1 MVTIHGLRAAQ
12 VTFGAIFQ
20 VLLRKICPSHLNHVL
35 TEWADSVT
43 GKPKAELLPCS
54 AKNVTVF
61 MVHGTEMCY
70 TDKDWIFKGKAA
82 RADWWMADCAARW
95 KISKNQETRG
105 IRIMEETMKDYE
117 RELEASF
124 RTIQEGDVIKGTV
137 IGVNEEEV
145 TLDLKYYTQGIIKAA
160 DMSDDPGFSVM
171 ADVHEG
177 DVIEAS
183 VVKMDDGQGNILLS
197 KREANAVIAWDVL
210 TGYMEEKKDL
220 TVKVSEVVNAG
231 VVAYL
236 EGIRGFIPASQLD
249 ISYVENLEEYQGK
262 VLEVRVI
269 TVDEEK
275 KKLVLSAKEI
285 LREKAKEEHDHKVAM
300 IVPGT
305 VLEGTVESLQT
316 YGAFVDLKDGLS
328 GLVHISQISQ
338 RRIKKPSEV
347 LKVGDKVK
355 VKVLNTN
362 NGKISLSMKAVEEQQ
377 AEEMENVDVK
387 QYGSS
392 ESLGTSLGELF
403 AKLNLK

>member
-1 MVTIHGLRAAQ
+1 M
-12 VTFGAIFQ
+12 
-20 VLLRKICPSHLNHVL
+20 S
-35 TEWADSVT
+35 
-43 GKPKAELLPCS
+43 
-54 AKNVTVF
+54 
-61 MVHGTEMCY
+61 
-70 TDKDWIFKGKAA
+70 
-82 RADWWMADCAARW
+82 
-95 KISKNQETRG
+95 
-105 IRIMEETMKDYE
+105 MEETMKDYE
-117 RELEASF
+117 KELEASF
-124 RTIQEGDVIKGTV
+124 RKIQEGDVIRGTV

-177 DVIEAS
+177 DEIEAS

-197 KREANAVIAWDVL
+197 KKEANAVLAWDVL
-210 TGYMEEKKDL
+210 AGYLEEKKDIS
-220 TVKVSEVVNAG
+220 VKVSEVVNAG
-231 VVAYL
+231 VVAYV

-249 ISYVENLEEYQGK
+249 ISYVDNLDEYKGK
-262 VLEVRVI
+262 VLDVRVI
-269 TVDEEK
+269 TVNQEK
-275 KKLVLSAKEI
+275 EKLVLSAKEI
-285 LREKAKEEHDHKVAM
+285 LRERAKEEHNHKVAM

-362 NGKISLSMKAVEEQQ
+362 DGKISLSMKAVEEQQ
-377 AEEMENVDVK
+377 ADEIESVDVK
-387 QYGSS
+387 QYASSGSM
-392 ESLGTSLGELF
+392 GTSLGELF
-403 AKLNLK
+403 AKLNIQ